1 MKTFKEIREG
11 ILADVDDALAAS
23 EFAVQRQ
30 YLFDKYFNST
40 NRRKLKDKRG
50 ISIRNKYGEST
61 TIKEIFD
68 KCCSWDGETITIDFN
83 NIKTVPDI
91 EVCIGQDMPKIKII
105 KGSTVTLRIDYF
117 HPIKEIDLSQI
128 FYKGSSINCLV
139 ITYNCDDVQTVISN
153 CKFPGKLERLAF
165 YYCRFK
171 DINALKTI
179 DLSIPVEFS
188 NAAQFSIFEVAMGL
202 SSINYKIN
210 QYNDSVTIYK

>member
-83 NIKTVPDI
+83 NIKNVPDI

-105 KGSTVTLRIDYF
+105 KGSTVILSIDHF

-139 ITYNCDDVQTVISN
+139 ITYKCDYIQTVISN
-153 CKFPGKLERLAF
+153 CKFPGKLERLTF

-171 DINALKTI
+171 DLNTLKTI

-188 NAAQFSIFEVAMGL
+188 NAAQFSIFEVVMGL